1 MKFALRTQSA
11 AATVTTAAYI
21 SLAARTGAWLLLR
34 GVASEGAALSDAV
47 RSLNPSSS
55 DQSAAVHA
63 NKFLM
68 GE

>member
-21 SLAARTGAWLLLR
+21 SLAARTGAWLLLK
-34 GVASEGAALSDAV
+34 GVASESAV
-47 RSLNPSSS
+47 LFRRRSIAESVL